1 MSVRSAINY
10 DDLRRR
16 AKRYAPKIAFDF
28 IEGGVDEEFGLK
40 RNFDKFSEI
49 ALVPR
54 YMTDPGAPNHETQL
68 FGRTYAKPF
77 GIAPTGGAALFRQ
90 GADLMLARS
99 AAKANI
105 PFIISGASTA
115 TMEDVAR
122 VARDVSWYQLY
133 LAKDRKISE
142 DMVRRAD
149 ACGFSTLV
157 LTVDVPVQPR
167 RERNMRNGMGRPMR
181 PTWKSRF
188 EALMHPAWLYAYNTG
203 EKLTVSNWEK
213 YVPSARSKQD
223 VLDFFSTQVP
233 APATMD
239 DIKWI
244 RDLWPRKLVIK
255 GIMHPDD
262 ATRSASAGV
271 DGIMVSNHGGRQMD
285 RSPSP
290 IEVLPAM
297 VEAVGD
303 KMTVMYDSGIRHASD
318 IITAMALGAKFCFVG
333 RWTLYGVTAGGQD
346 GSDHAIDMIS
356 AQLTSV
362 MRQMGAVRTSE
373 FTSDYLMW
381 KDPDDLLRN
390 RRP

>member
-1 MSVRSAINY
+1 MSITSAINF

-28 IEGGVDEEFGLK
+28 IEGGVDEEIGLG
-40 RNFDKFSEI
+40 RNKDKLNEI

-54 YMTDPGAPNHETQL
+54 YMGDPGAPNQETEL
-68 FGRTYAKPF
+68 FGKTYARPF
-77 GIAPTGGAALFRQ
+77 GIAPTGAAALFRQ
-90 GADLMLARS
+90 GADMMLARA

-115 TMEDVAR
+115 TMEEIAT

-167 RERNMRNGMGRPMR
+167 RERNLRNGMSRPMR
-181 PTWKSRF
+181 PTWKTKF
-188 EALMHPAWLYAYNTG
+188 EALTHPAWMYAYYTG
-203 EKLTVSNWEK
+203 PKLTVSNWAK
-213 YVPSARSKQD
+213 YIPTARSEED
-223 VLDFFSTQVP
+223 VLEFFAQQVP

-244 RDLWPRKLVIK
+244 RDLWPRKLVVK

-262 ATRSASAGV
+262 ARRAAAAGV
-271 DGIMVSNHGGRQMD
+271 DGIMVSNHGARQMD

-290 IEVLPAM
+290 IEVLPAI
-297 VEAVGD
+297 VDAVGD
-303 KMTVMYDSGIRHASD
+303 KMTVMFDSGIKHGAD
-318 IITAMALGAKFCFVG
+318 IITAMAMGAKFCFVG
-333 RWTLYGVTAGGQD
+333 RWTLYGVTAAGQAGG
-346 GSDHAIDMIS
+346 DHAVQMIGN
-356 AQLTSV
+356 QLTAV
-362 MRQMGAVRTSE
+362 MRQLGTTRTSE
-373 FTSDYLMW
+373 FTSDLLMW
-381 KDPDDLLRN
+381 NDSDDLRRN